1 MHYMQWKPF
10 LDGIQSTLVS
20 TKLLACLEEAWPL
33 IVQAVALDAVPL
45 NTYIKGSSETE
56 NQSITDLIS
65 GYSMVELGSEEF
77 RFLWG
82 FALLL
87 LFQGQDSVLGESR
100 LHIGSVNT
108 ILSGGCVSDE
118 VKSIALELCE
128 VALPVFQV
136 LLAERFFSVGF
147 LTMDSCQELLQV
159 LSVSWYSC

>member
-1 MHYMQWKPF
+1 MQWKPF

-33 IVQAVALDAVPL
+33 ILQAVALDAVPL
-45 NTYIKGSSETE
+45 NTYIERSSETE

-100 LHIGSVNT
+100 LPIGSVNA
-108 ILSGGCVSDE
+108 ILCGGGVGEE
-118 VKSIALELCE
+118 VKSTSLKLCE
-128 VALPVFQV
+128 VVLPVFQV
-136 LLAERFFSVGF
+136 LSAERFFSVGF
-147 LTMDSCQELLQV
+147 LTMVSCQELLQV
-159 LSVSWYSC
+159 LSMSCCSC

>member
-1 MHYMQWKPF
+1 MQWKPF

-20 TKLLACLEEAWPL
+20 TKLMACLEEAWPL

-56 NQSITDLIS
+56 EQSITDLIS
-65 GYSMVELGSEEF
+65 GYNMVELGSEEF
-77 RFLWG
+77 QFLWG

-87 LFQGQDSVLGESR
+87 LFQGQDSVLDESR

-108 ILSGGCVSDE
+108 ILSGRCVSDE

-136 LLAERFFSVGF
+136 LLAERFFSAGF
-147 LTMDSCQELLQV
+147 LTMDSCQEVLQV
-159 LSVSWYSC
+159 LSVSCSSC